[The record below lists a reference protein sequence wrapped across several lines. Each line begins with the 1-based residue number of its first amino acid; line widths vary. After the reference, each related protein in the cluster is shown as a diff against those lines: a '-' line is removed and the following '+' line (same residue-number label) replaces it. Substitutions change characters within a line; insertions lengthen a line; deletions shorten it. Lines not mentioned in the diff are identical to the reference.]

1 MMQPIRSLRQ
11 QMGSRRPTTT
21 ITNIRYYKQNR
32 FNALTAIFLVKGL
45 IIVLIASCYM
55 YTKLTQH
62 VVSVDVDA
70 CVRKVENKC
79 ELYPCQVQYNGAIE
93 EIESP
98 SPYFGYGGHFVHRE
112 ENIGKALPESK
123 CFYQYCAYYMH
134 IICHFYELKACI
146 LKIRNYGMHLFIT
159 YIFQT
164 TMQLLEILVGILA
177 VY

>member
-1 MMQPIRSLRQ
+1 MQSIRSLRRR
-11 QMGSRRPTTT
+11 QMDSRRPSTT

-32 FNALTAIFLVKGL
+32 FHALAAIFLVKGV

-62 VVSVDVDA
+62 VSVDVDA

-93 EIESP
+93 EVASP
-98 SPYFGYGGHFVHRE
+98 SPYFGYGGHFVHRD

-123 CFYQYCAYYMH
+123 SLYQYCAYYVST
-134 IICHFYELKACI
+134 FT
-146 LKIRNYGMHLFIT
+146 N
-159 YIFQT
+159 
-164 TMQLLEILVGILA
+164 
-177 VY
+177 